1 MLRTCGGRMKQ
12 HASAISSKRLTW
24 DRRETMIACVGV
36 QAMLTLCI
44 MCFICI
50 CMYLSTV
57 ETAEVL
63 QLLKWIQPRLTA
75 KYRQSLHSQST
86 YPIDITLYGLDLH
99 VRRTIAVSLLRTCFN
114 TLWFRQVWA
123 CILTHLTL
131 WGLDSSQWPAHVGHV
146 GFSHSLSSCIMA
158 AVISTPTN
166 WRRQWILRNPK
177 SVRARTR
184 SSYDIFYELNFRSP
198 HSSRCM
204 DHRTSPHYGWARC
217 LTGVSFEVWPWW
229 PS

>member
-1 MLRTCGGRMKQ
+1 MQTDQTASNCKLVLVAVFFAKSAECSEPAAAVWSNMFQLLAAKDWHGIGVKQ
-12 HASAISSKRLTW
+12 WSLALECR
-24 DRRETMIACVGV
+24 
-36 QAMLTLCI
+36 
-44 MCFICI
+44 
-50 CMYLSTV
+50 YLSTV

-63 QLLKWIQPRLTA
+63 QWLKWIQPRLTA
-75 KYRQSLHSQST
+75 KYRQRLHSQST
-86 YPIDITLYGLDLH
+86 YPIDIALYGLDLH

-166 WRRQWILRNPK
+166 RRRQWILRNPE

-184 SSYDIFYELNFRSP
+184 SSYDILWTEF
-198 HSSRCM
+198 
-204 DHRTSPHYGWARC
+204 
-217 LTGVSFEVWPWW
+217 
-229 PS
+229 